1 MRSTKSPSWISR
13 LAGLGPLAAPPHAF
27 ALDGQRLRYGCFA
40 ADGDGFAFREY
51 HLEEVPGDTF
61 HRAPLGSLLKDPTAL
76 DALLGLLVE
85 RIATP
90 VKEASLVLPD
100 AWLRL
105 AFSESAE
112 LPAAP
117 RERDDVLRWKLKRL
131 VPFRVDEL
139 RIGAVEVSP
148 LPGQQEPRRLLLGFA
163 VEALL
168 AALEAAFQRAGIHL
182 GRISSTSLALLAA
195 LVEPPGGDALT
206 ALVLAEGAEG
216 SAEAG
221 GDGSGY
227 TLAVARDGE
236 LLLHRY
242 KGLPAALP
250 EAARGEFVRR
260 DLALTRNFLAENVPD
275 AAVGSAVLA
284 APPASRRAWL
294 GWLEDGL
301 GARAEALGP
310 EHLPPVDG
318 AGAGIDWS
326 ELAPMLGVVRQEI
339 A

>member
-13 LAGLGPLAAPPHAF
+13 LAGLGPLPAPPHAF
-27 ALDGQRLRYGCFA
+27 ALDGERLRYGCFA
-40 ADGDGFAFREY
+40 ADGEGFAFREY
-51 HLEEVPGDTF
+51 HLEEIPPDTF
-61 HRAPLGSLLKDPTAL
+61 QRAPLGSLLKEPTAL
-76 DALLGLLVE
+76 DATLELLME
-85 RIATP
+85 RLAAP
-90 VKEASLVLPD
+90 VKEASLALPD

-105 AFSESAE
+105 TFAESAV

-131 VPFRVDEL
+131 VPFRVEEL
-139 RIGAVEVSP
+139 RIDAVEVTP
-148 LPGQQEPRRLLLGFA
+148 LPAQQEPRRLLLGFA

-168 AALEAAFQRAGIHL
+168 AALETAFRRVGIHL

-195 LVEPPGGDALT
+195 LVEPAGGDGLT
-206 ALVLAEGAEG
+206 ALVLAEG
-216 SAEAG
+216 SSDAG

-250 EAARGEFVRR
+250 ESARGDSVRR
-260 DLALTRNFLAENVPD
+260 DLALTRNFLAENVPE
-275 AAVGSAVLA
+275 APVGRAILA
-284 APPASRRAWL
+284 APAASRRAWL
-294 GWLEDGL
+294 GWMEDGL

-310 EHLPPVDG
+310 DHLPPV
-318 AGAGIDWS
+318 AGAGPGIEWG